1 MSAEKPPV
9 RFQRANFI
17 VTDIERALLFYRDV
31 LKFKVAF
38 QKESEKDSYSYPV
51 FEIDRDCKMQWAV
64 LSAEGQP
71 RVMALT
77 EVTGKALASVPHP
90 RRSAIVLDIAD
101 VDSVVEGARKLG
113 LKVYEEERLETH
125 DGRIGREI
133 GIVDADENLVV
144 IYNIPEAA

>member
-1 MSAEKPPV
+1 
-9 RFQRANFI
+9 
-17 VTDIERALLFYRDV
+17 
-31 LKFKVAF
+31 
-38 QKESEKDSYSYPV
+38 
-51 FEIDRDCKMQWAV
+51 
-64 LSAEGQP
+64 
-71 RVMALT
+71 
-77 EVTGKALASVPHP
+77 VPHP

>member
-17 VTDIERALLFYRDV
+17 VADIERALLFYRDV

-77 EVTGKALASVPHP
+77 EGHWRLCRIRVAVQSCSILRMST
-90 RRSAIVLDIAD
+90 VL
-101 VDSVVEGARKLG
+101 
-113 LKVYEEERLETH
+113 
-125 DGRIGREI
+125 
-133 GIVDADENLVV
+133 
-144 IYNIPEAA
+144 